1 LRTWIKS
8 FFVPQLTIVNAP
20 IKASKTQPLLW
31 QWKMKKWKRFVLHN
45 LQMRGAFI
53 AAFKVKN
60 DGWRSKQ
67 VYSTIAN

>member
-1 LRTWIKS
+1 MVFLALGKLRNEGIL
-8 FFVPQLTIVNAP
+8 LT
-20 IKASKTQPLLW
+20 PL
-31 QWKMKKWKRFVLHN
+31 RN

-67 VYSTIAN
+67 VYFTIAN